1 MTFSSASTLDR
12 ISLYLGTCSKIWI
25 GIYLSFCAVVS
36 LKSLMLHVAAIGL
49 LLCLLSYF
57 RLPASDPKE
66 VFKLLGRDPLNLDG
80 SPSRTISRG
89 VLGLIAHRA
98 APLDAPENSIE
109 AVKKAKK
116 AGAKTIHCNLT
127 FTSDG
132 IAVALRPRDLK
143 ELQKDMDKSSPH
155 DLTYKQIQD
164 KLDIAIN
171 HPLSDEFSPAKVAK
185 IEDFVDVC
193 LAEDLKVMIDVSLP
207 SNLSLEVV
215 VDYVTTLFSKNP
227 DLYSK
232 AIVMSH
238 WPHILFGLRQKEPKI
253 VTGLAWTPTLLQKTF
268 PRSFSTS
275 IFYLSKLGDKL
286 LSWSIHEFL
295 WYFLGVALI
304 VVDKNE
310 ITLPYV
316 QSWRSKGIR
325 VIASPVNRS
334 LERLYFEKQLRLTC
348 MADTMDEIGID
359 QILQDDQ

>member
-171 HPLSDEFSPAKVAK
+171 HPLSGKKIRQMEFYIKITIFFLFLDEFSPAKVAK
-185 IEDFVDVC
+185 IEEFINVC

-238 WPHILFGLRQKEPKI
+238 WPHILFGKSYNFFLNN
-253 VTGLAWTPTLLQKTF
+253 
-268 PRSFSTS
+268 S
-275 IFYLSKLGDKL
+275 I
-286 LSWSIHEFL
+286 
-295 WYFLGVALI
+295 
-304 VVDKNE
+304 
-310 ITLPYV
+310 
-316 QSWRSKGIR
+316 
-325 VIASPVNRS
+325 
-334 LERLYFEKQLRLTC
+334 
-348 MADTMDEIGID
+348 
-359 QILQDDQ
+359 

>member
-25 GIYLSFCAVVS
+25 GIYLIFCAVVS

-171 HPLSDEFSPAKVAK
+171 HPLSGKKTRQIEFCIK
-185 IEDFVDVC
+185 I
-193 LAEDLKVMIDVSLP
+193 
-207 SNLSLEVV
+207 
-215 VDYVTTLFSKNP
+215 T
-227 DLYSK
+227 
-232 AIVMSH
+232 
-238 WPHILFGLRQKEPKI
+238 
-253 VTGLAWTPTLLQKTF
+253 
-268 PRSFSTS
+268 
-275 IFYLSKLGDKL
+275 IF
-286 LSWSIHEFL
+286 
-295 WYFLGVALI
+295 
-304 VVDKNE
+304 
-310 ITLPYV
+310 
-316 QSWRSKGIR
+316 
-325 VIASPVNRS
+325 
-334 LERLYFEKQLRLTC
+334 
-348 MADTMDEIGID
+348 
-359 QILQDDQ
+359 

>member
-1 MTFSSASTLDR
+1 M
-12 ISLYLGTCSKIWI
+12 
-25 GIYLSFCAVVS
+25 
-36 LKSLMLHVAAIGL
+36 
-49 LLCLLSYF
+49 
-57 RLPASDPKE
+57 
-66 VFKLLGRDPLNLDG
+66 
-80 SPSRTISRG
+80 
-89 VLGLIAHRA
+89 
-98 APLDAPENSIE
+98 
-109 AVKKAKK
+109 
-116 AGAKTIHCNLT
+116 
-127 FTSDG
+127 
-132 IAVALRPRDLK
+132 
-143 ELQKDMDKSSPH
+143 
-155 DLTYKQIQD
+155 
-164 KLDIAIN
+164 
-171 HPLSDEFSPAKVAK
+171 AK

-215 VDYVTTLFSKNP
+215 VEYVTTLFSKNP

-238 WPHILFGLRQKEPKI
+238 WPHILFGNSFELFLQTMRFDNFFFTFLGLRQKEPKI